1 MVKKSGINE
10 NKTKQS
16 CEKEVGGWREKNP
29 RQIEQNILENINY
42 PSIIIPKHMTV

>member
-1 MVKKSGINE
+1 VALMR
-10 NKTKQS
+10 TKQNS
-16 CEKEVGGWREKNP
+16 HEKEVGGRREKNP